1 MERHAL
7 QADGLGNSDLSIFR
21 KFRFLE
27 DKVLEL
33 RVEMF
38 NATNSPTWN
47 RPVAQL
53 DSPNFGRIFSTR
65 SIERQIQLALKI
77 HF

>member
-7 QADGLGNSDLSIFR
+7 QGDGFGNLDLSIFR
-21 KFRFLE
+21 KFRIKE
-27 DKVLEL
+27 SKIIEL

-47 RPVAQL
+47 RPV
-53 DSPNFGRIFSTR
+53 S
-65 SIERQIQLALKI
+65 
-77 HF
+77 